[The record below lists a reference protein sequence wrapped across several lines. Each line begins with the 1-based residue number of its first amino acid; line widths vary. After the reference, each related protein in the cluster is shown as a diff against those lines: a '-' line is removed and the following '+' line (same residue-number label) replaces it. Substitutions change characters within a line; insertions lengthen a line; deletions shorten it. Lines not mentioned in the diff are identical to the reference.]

1 MHISQCTARS
11 RNYLQLSRVQERQLQ
26 RMNSPLGKPDNSMVY
41 NMNYKQKGLCLILC
55 METFHKDLK
64 EKGVGARNSKND
76 KEELKSIFK
85 EMGFEV
91 RLEENKT
98 AHDIEKLLTDIAKED
113 HSGRGCFACVVM
125 SHGDEDFFYASDQEY
140 KIDALAEPFRGEEC
154 KSLFGKPKLFFIQ
167 ACRGTKA
174 DSGVVK
180 DAGCATTTAYKIP
193 TECDFLY
200 SYATP
205 LGYFAWKRD
214 GESWF
219 IQSLCKMLKENW
231 QKRDLL
237 QILTRV
243 NNKVAYDYES
253 DSKTMNGK
261 KQMPCFLSLL
271 TKELYFFHKTDQD

>member
-1 MHISQCTARS
+1 MAEADAIGFTS
-11 RNYLQLSRVQERQLQ
+11 EKPDK
-26 RMNSPLGKPDNSMVY
+26 MNSPLGKPDNSMVY

-76 KEELKSIFK
+76 KKELESIFT

-98 AHDIEKLLTDIAKED
+98 ADDIENLLTDIAKED

-125 SHGDEDFFYASDQEY
+125 SHGDKDFFYASDQEY
-140 KIDALAEPFRGEEC
+140 QIDALAEPFRGEKC

-167 ACRGTKA
+167 ACRGNKV

-180 DAGCATTTAYKIP
+180 DAGDLTTTACKIP

-205 LGYFAWKRD
+205 LGYFAWKIP

-243 NNKVAYDYES
+243 NHKVAYDYN
-253 DSKTMNGK
+253 KK